1 MKKSMFCVLS
11 VAAVIGT
18 ALTSTAASAAV
29 TATGPPGNTSVTFAI
44 TAGDLTVTVPATANL
59 NPGLPGTIITDD
71 LGTVTVTDNRALLA
85 ASWTVTASS
94 TNFITGTGSPDETIP
109 VGDITYHPGT
119 VSTIGTI
126 TATGTTRT
134 LSGTPQTVVAGTAGI
149 GNNTA
154 SWDPGIAIH
163 VPAAAVNGTYTGT
176 ITHSVS

>member
-1 MKKSMFCVLS
+1 MKKSICCVLS
-11 VAAVIGT
+11 VAAVLGT

-29 TATGPPGNTSVTFAI
+29 TATGPTEGTTVTFAI
-44 TAGDLTVTVPATANL
+44 TAGDLTVTVPDSADL
-59 NPGLPGTIITDD
+59 NPGPPGTIITDD
-71 LGTVTVTDNRALLA
+71 LGTVTVTDDRALLA

-94 TNFITGTGSPDETIP
+94 TDFTVGGATTPETIP
-109 VGDITYHPGT
+109 VADVTYNPGT
-119 VSTIGTI
+119 VSKTGTI
-126 TATGTTRT
+126 TTTPSAIT
-134 LSGTPQTVVAGTAGI
+134 LSHSAQTVVVGTAGI